1 MDDNARS
8 KPKHQMT
15 PNKHKSDKILLL
27 GDPRL
32 HQKSREVSPK
42 DSPYVQQV
50 VKDLH
55 DILFEFKA
63 KYGAFR
69 AIAAPQIGE
78 MIRLIYMH
86 IDKPIVIINPT
97 FSYLSDEQFDVWD
110 DCMCF
115 PNLLV
120 KVMRHQQAVMEYLD
134 EKFAPQRM
142 ELSDSL
148 AELLQHEYDHL
159 EGILATQRAI
169 DAQSFRWR
177 KSVQEAS

>member
-1 MDDNARS
+1 M
-8 KPKHQMT
+8 
-15 PNKHKSDKILLL
+15 KSDKILLL

-32 HQKSREVSPK
+32 YKKSRELSPEELPLIQ
-42 DSPYVQQV
+42 SV

-69 AIAAPQIGE
+69 AIAAPQIGQ

-86 IDKPIVIINPT
+86 IDKPVVIINPKFT
-97 FSYLSDEQFDVWD
+97 YLSEEKFELWD

-120 KVMRHQQAVMEYLD
+120 KVERHQSCVMEYLD
-134 EKFAPQRM
+134 ENFKPQQI
-142 ELSDSL
+142 EAKGPLS
-148 AELLQHEYDHL
+148 ELLQHEYDHL
-159 EGILATQRAI
+159 EGILATQRAL
-169 DAQSFRWR
+169 DQHAFRWR
-177 KSVQEAS
+177 KEIETSF

>member
-1 MDDNARS
+1 MKNS
-8 KPKHQMT
+8 P
-15 PNKHKSDKILLL
+15 KSDKVLLL

-32 HQKSREVSPK
+32 HEQSREVTPE
-42 DSPYVQQV
+42 DLPYVKQV
-50 VKDLH
+50 VQDLH

-86 IDKPIVIINPT
+86 IDQPVVIINPT
-97 FSYLSDEQFDVWD
+97 FTYLSDEQFEVWD

-120 KVMRHQQAVMEYLD
+120 KVKRHQRCVMEYLD
-134 EKFAPQRM
+134 ENLEKKQM
-142 ELSDSL
+142 KIEDSL
-148 AELLQHEYDHL
+148 SELLQHEYDHL

-169 DAQSFRWR
+169 NQQSFRWR
-177 KSVQEAS
+177 KTVVQHE

>member
-1 MDDNARS
+1 MN
-8 KPKHQMT
+8 HQAKS
-15 PNKHKSDKILLL
+15 NKVLLL

-32 HQKSREVSPK
+32 HQKSREVRPE
-42 DSPYVQQV
+42 DSAYVRQV
-50 VKDLH
+50 VQELH

-63 KYGAFR
+63 RYGAFR

-78 MIRLIYMH
+78 MIRLIYMY
-86 IDKPIVIINPT
+86 IDKPVVIINPKFT
-97 FSYLSDEQFDVWD
+97 YLSDAQFEVWD

-120 KVMRHQQAVMEYLD
+120 KVKRHQKAVMEYLD
-134 EKFAPQRM
+134 ENFTPQQM
-142 ELSDSL
+142 ELSGSL

-177 KSVQEAS
+177 KTRQQAT